1 MGLTAPRR
9 IVSACHEELPE
20 SRTWT
25 DSLERPKRRGD
36 TQNVEF
42 EECMGQVTLEQK
54 REQMGGLSSAH
65 DRELKYTSFY
75 RKTREKRR
83 LGDGKE

>member
-1 MGLTAPRR
+1 
-9 IVSACHEELPE
+9 
-20 SRTWT
+20 
-25 DSLERPKRRGD
+25 
-36 TQNVEF
+36 VEF